1 MTFFLLVHPLKTSCN
16 FCLWQLQ
23 AVHAPALNHC
33 QSVLSGLCK
42 KLNREELLTLRII
55 VKTSFTS
62 SHGSATSMPLPL
74 ARQWHNLYTHK
85 LKLHS
90 SWLSYQ
96 MGSLRQTKTI
106 FFILTVHH
114 RFLLVFYSATKL
126 GEKAIECSPPVYW
139 KHTFAIKFSAF
150 THLAFKRHVTPKCSF
165 FLVRTLHFRRLSVTH
180 FGCKGLPHITP
191 VDFWIEQMH
200 NQRGNQKSHHAAK

>member
-23 AVHAPALNHC
+23 AVHAPALSHC

-42 KLNREELLTLRII
+42 KLNREGLLTPRII

-62 SHGSATSMPLPL
+62 SHGSAKSMPLPL
-74 ARQWHNLYTHK
+74 ARRWHNLYTHN

-106 FFILTVHH
+106 VFPLILHH

-126 GEKAIECSPPVYW
+126 GEKATECSPLVYW

-150 THLAFKRHVTPKCSF
+150 SHLAFKRHVTPKCSF

-180 FGCKGLPHITP
+180 WLQGLTPHYP
-191 VDFWIEQMH
+191 SGLLNWADAQSE
-200 NQRGNQKSHHAAK
+200 RESKESPRC